1 MRTIKHRTRSF
12 LIVALG
18 VALASSA
25 YADDKKGGNKGGGA
39 AGGAAGSGAG
49 GGSAAGDEGIEMDPP
64 AGGDSGTIDMEAP
77 EEQPAGSLEAELN
90 ATETQQVVKT
100 GPVQKTPLSW
110 KDILVVV
117 RKPFLK
123 VRRTELNPFTS
134 VTMNDN
140 MITHYGIGG
149 EFAYYLTDVLAVGV
163 EGQYYIHNF
172 GEPFDLV
179 ARQARRLP
187 TVNQYNWSAALNFHY
202 VPVYGKFAVLDHRLV
217 AWEVFFTGGIGAG
230 QSEVIPRDTKFPG
243 FTNILIQPNV
253 GASMRFFIAKWL
265 TVNVGI
271 RDYLFIDKFEPT
283 NRSPMENTTA
293 SEAKENADSAFINNI
308 MFQIGVSFWLPT
320 TFEYTTFR

>member
-1 MRTIKHRTRSF
+1 MKPIRMRTIRHRF
-12 LIVALG
+12 LVVALG
-18 VALASSA
+18 VALASTA
-25 YADDKKGGNKGGGA
+25 YAQPKKDTKA
-39 AGGAAGSGAG
+39 A
-49 GGSAAGDEGIEMDPP
+49 AAGDDGIEIDEPKP
-64 AGGDSGTIDMEAP
+64 DDGTIDMEAEDKP
-77 EEQPAGSLEAELN
+77 VEGDLSADLQASEQVTA
-90 ATETQQVVKT
+90 VKT

-134 VTMNDN
+134 VSMNDN
-140 MITHYGIGG
+140 MIRHYTIGG

-163 EGQYYIHNF
+163 EGMYYLHNF
-172 GEPFDLV
+172 NEPFDLV

-202 VPVYGKFAVLDHRLV
+202 VPVYGKFAVLDKKLV
-217 AWEVFFTGGIGAG
+217 AWEVYFTAGIGAG

-243 FTNILIQPNV
+243 FTTLLIQPNL
-253 GASMRFFIAKWL
+253 GASMRFFVAKWL

-283 NRSPMENTTA
+283 NRAVGMNDSA
-293 SEAKENADSAFINNI
+293 AEAKDNADSAFINNI
-308 MFQIGVSFWLPT
+308 MFQVGVSFWLPT
-320 TFEYTTFR
+320 SFEYTTFR